1 MKKIIFDKE
10 NEKRPYLAVAAVI
23 IKKVKAKEFILLGK
37 RKNVAGHGYFYL
49 PGGHVFEGEKISD
62 AIKREIKEECGLE
75 IESDKGPIWVDENLE
90 KPHHVTL
97 YYLCSLKKELKPI
110 NLEPERCYFWRWYP
124 IDNLPSPLWQN
135 LSDFIKKYRQK
146 KLIHQ
151 FFDPSV
157 DYIGAGVAGVILNEK
172 KEVLLQLRG
181 EKARNLRGLWN
192 LPSGQ
197 IKWGEK
203 ADEALKRE
211 IKEELGVEIKIIKP
225 LIFYDGILV
234 NEDQHWLVMFYL
246 CQLKEGKPINKE
258 PRKTEKIAWFSLENL
273 PENLAFGLKEVLKSF
288 INQAF

>member
-1 MKKIIFDKE
+1 M
-10 NEKRPYLAVAAVI
+10 
-23 IKKVKAKEFILLGK
+23 
-37 RKNVAGHGYFYL
+37 
-49 PGGHVFEGEKISD
+49 
-62 AIKREIKEECGLE
+62 
-75 IESDKGPIWVDENLE
+75 
-90 KPHHVTL
+90 
-97 YYLCSLKKELKPI
+97 
-110 NLEPERCYFWRWYP
+110 
-124 IDNLPSPLWQN
+124 
-135 LSDFIKKYRQK
+135 
-146 KLIHQ
+146 
-151 FFDPSV
+151 
-157 DYIGAGVAGVILNEK
+157 ILNEK

-246 CQLKEGKPINKE
+246 CQIKEGKPINKE